1 MFVNPKKT
9 KRKKN
14 TVLGHNGGSSTCCTS
29 AGQIIYI
36 DELIRLVGPKTRI
49 IYWAGSLIF
58 SHLVLA
64 ALGDNI
70 ARATYSQVS
79 SGTED
84 SIDQSKGRQ
93 SLCGGVRLQ
102 ARHGAEARWFAMS
115 CGETCS
121 DTA

>member
-1 MFVNPKKT
+1 M
-9 KRKKN
+9 N
-14 TVLGHNGGSSTCCTS
+14 TVLGHNGGSSTRCTS

-49 IYWAGSLIF
+49 IYWARWR
-58 SHLVLA
+58 H
-64 ALGDNI
+64 I
-70 ARATYSQVS
+70 ATVS

-102 ARHGAEARWFAMS
+102 ARHGAGARWLAMS
-115 CGETCS
+115 CGESCS